1 MKRVYQKTSK
11 SCFAACVA
19 SIIECEFEDVP
30 NWFHA
35 PKWDH
40 WAQRKWLLERGWG
53 MAEHKMLPDSMWPPS
68 DGIICIVS
76 GKSPRGDWDHACVA
90 KTQYDTAEPIKI
102 IHDPWFNGSNPAAV
116 FDGGITVIT
125 YLIPMKQFKI
135 K

>member
-1 MKRVYQKTSK
+1 
-11 SCFAACVA
+11 
-19 SIIECEFEDVP
+19 
-30 NWFHA
+30 
-35 PKWDH
+35 
-40 WAQRKWLLERGWG
+40 
-53 MAEHKMLPDSMWPPS
+53 MAEHKLLPDSMWPPS

-102 IHDPWFNGSNPAAV
+102 IHDPWPNDSDTAAV
-116 FDGGITVIT
+116 FNGGATIIT